1 MAAIKTGPAPLA
13 ARGTGKLGPRLSWQ
27 VRRCWRRA
35 GWAGAGGAAAL
46 ALAALALLQTPA
58 LVARQQALTLQL
70 AAAGKAAASAA
81 ALPPL
86 PGAADGVAAF
96 YAYLPEHDAIPEQLK
111 ELVAVAQKSDV
122 TLVKAEYKPQME
134 GNAAFLR
141 YQITLPVKADYA
153 NVQTFIVAA
162 LQALPTLTLESVLFK
177 REQIEAGEIE
187 ARIQF
192 ILLVKKP
199 EARP

>member
-13 ARGTGKLGPRLSWQ
+13 ARGPGKLGARLSWQ
-27 VRRCWRRA
+27 AQRCWRRF

-58 LVARQQALTLQL
+58 LVARQQTLTLQL
-70 AAAGKAAASAA
+70 AAAGKAAAIAA
-81 ALPPL
+81 ALPP
-86 PGAADGVAAF
+86 PGGADGVAAF
-96 YAYLPEHDAIPEQLK
+96 YAYLPAHDAIPEQLK
-111 ELVAVAQKSDV
+111 ELVAVARKSDV

-153 NVQTFIVAA
+153 NVQSFIVAA

-177 REQIEAGEIE
+177 REQIEAAEIE